1 MRLVAPLALALLG
14 WRAALGAAE
23 EVSLRAELES
33 QLAAVPALTGC
44 CATQDTPSRPL
55 ACAANGLSLVVQLGS
70 FKACCSGPATHDCV
84 SRNGVY
90 SGTVVNGGS
99 PYQCSMLAAGQ
110 PSCGSVFAPQA
121 GGCRVPSGVEC
132 PRNPAFSSY
141 VSASMGNYTS
151 CCYEED
157 LDTWKHTCYSDGSG
171 TFTCGSNADV
181 TCSAVPLCLG
191 STLSTLSPT
200 SPTTNG
206 GAWFAP
212 NVLVALGVLLAALA

>member
-1 MRLVAPLALALLG
+1 MRLVAPLALALLLG
-14 WRAALGAAE
+14 WCAALGAAE

-33 QLAAVPALTGC
+33 QLAASPAMMTGC
-44 CATQDTPSRPL
+44 CATPSRSF
-55 ACAANGLSLVVQLGS
+55 ACAANGLSLVVHLGS
-70 FKACCSGPATHDCV
+70 SMACCSAPATHDCV
-84 SRNGVY
+84 SLNGVY

-99 PYQCSMLAAGQ
+99 PYQCSALAAGQ
-110 PSCGSVFAPQA
+110 PSCQTVFAPQA

-132 PRNPAFSSY
+132 PRNAAFNSF
-141 VSASMGNYTS
+141 VSASMGNYTR
-151 CCYEED
+151 CCYNAD
-157 LDTWKHTCYSDGSG
+157 VDSWKHTCNSDGSG

-191 STLSTLSPT
+191 TTL